1 MPLVTMRQILDHA
14 AENGYGV
21 PAFNINDMEQVIA
34 VLQAAKKV
42 NAPVILQT
50 STGARK
56 LAGDPMIRHMVAA
69 GIEMFPELPICIH
82 QDHGASVESVAVTS
96 CLTPYPLFMDFP
108 EAVGTISSG
117 IRDITPLM
125 EAE

>member
-1 MPLVTMRQILDHA
+1 MHF
-14 AENGYGV
+14 
-21 PAFNINDMEQVIA
+21 PAVSRELIGLEGEFG
-34 VLQAAKKV
+34 
-42 NAPVILQT
+42 AP
-50 STGARK
+50 
-56 LAGDPMIRHMVAA
+56 AA
-69 GIEMFPELPICIH
+69 GHSLQQAEIGFILELRNTEKAVCGWVMWLV
-82 QDHGASVESVAVTS
+82 GASVESVAVTS

>member
-1 MPLVTMRQILDHA
+1 MWLV
-14 AENGYGV
+14 
-21 PAFNINDMEQVIA
+21 
-34 VLQAAKKV
+34 
-42 NAPVILQT
+42 
-50 STGARK
+50 
-56 LAGDPMIRHMVAA
+56 
-69 GIEMFPELPICIH
+69 
-82 QDHGASVESVAVTS
+82 GASVESVAVTS